1 MGYTV
6 ANWPQYISTDPAL
19 LSTVSEEEGVR
30 MEIWADEL
38 IEGAESWGIP
48 PSLTVDEDYDGERTL
63 IDR

>member
-1 MGYTV
+1 
-6 ANWPQYISTDPAL
+6 
-19 LSTVSEEEGVR
+19 

-63 IDR
+63 IAR

>member
-1 MGYTV
+1 
-6 ANWPQYISTDPAL
+6 
-19 LSTVSEEEGVR
+19 
-30 MEIWADEL
+30 MEIWAGEL